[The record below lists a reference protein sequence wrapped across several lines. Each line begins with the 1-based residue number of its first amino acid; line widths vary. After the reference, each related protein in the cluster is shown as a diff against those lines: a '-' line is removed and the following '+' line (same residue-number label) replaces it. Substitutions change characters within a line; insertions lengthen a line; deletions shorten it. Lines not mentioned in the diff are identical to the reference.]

1 MEASFVPG
9 SMHGKVSDKTCVQ
22 IVDALLHTCCALR
35 DPSQQY
41 HTCPPLQASSP
52 AASLPQYKVWDD

>member
-22 IVDALLHTCCALR
+22 IVDALLHTCCAL
-35 DPSQQY
+35 
-41 HTCPPLQASSP
+41 
-52 AASLPQYKVWDD
+52 